1 MVHQYQLNGY
11 NIVLDTCSGSVHVV
25 DDVAYDVIA
34 MYPEHTADEIVSAM
48 MAKYGDREDVTEEDL
63 RQCIEDVTALK
74 EAGKLWSPDVCTLY
88 DCDDTSRTSSFL
100 LVYQD
105 CI

>member
-34 MYPEHTADEIVSAM
+34 MYADHTPDEIVSAM
-48 MAKYGDREDVTEEDL
+48 MEKYGDREDVTEEDRSRPHGRRTL
-63 RQCIEDVTALK
+63 PSWRQR
-74 EAGKLWSPDVCTLY
+74 
-88 DCDDTSRTSSFL
+88 SRRRCGRGTW
-100 LVYQD
+100 Q
-105 CI
+105 